1 MNAMILAT
9 LILLGPTA
17 ALAEL
22 AVSGPWARASVLA
35 SRPGAA
41 YLTLESAGGDRL
53 IGLTTPVAEA
63 VTIHAVEQGDDG
75 TSRMVLLPALD
86 LPAGERVEL
95 APGGTHLMLMG
106 LKDKLAEGSRFFLTL
121 EFEAAG
127 PITVEVPVLGIAA
140 TGPGGAG
147 Q

>member
-1 MNAMILAT
+1 MKAMILAA
-9 LILLGPTA
+9 LALLVPTA
-17 ALAEL
+17 ALAEV
-22 AVSGPWARASVLA
+22 AVSEPWARASILA

-41 YLTLESAGGDRL
+41 YLALESASGDRL
-53 IGLTTPVAEA
+53 LGVTAPVAEQ
-63 VTIHAVEQGDDG
+63 VTMHAVEQADDG

-86 LPAGERVEL
+86 LPPGERVEL

-140 TGPGGAG
+140 TGPDGAG